1 METAAPSRP
10 PVYPKLM
17 RLPAIERPP
26 AVPVAVLAEVKSVAD
41 LPSRLVFGD
50 LVPTSFRFEKKGWS
64 AEWCDADGHKTRFR
78 YAGGLSSLELRY
90 AGDEVVT
97 LTASERFVDLGLT
110 AQSLHPGAWLDKLG
124 RERAA
129 RYNLRVFP
137 QREEE
142 EAVGGGFPD
151 GHRFTLVMPV
161 PADRLLTLF
170 DLHKSL
176 QGDLAL
182 RTDIDAYVRYGFSV
196 VNYIEGRNP
205 PMLSHPVGVV
215 LHHVNALGT
224 PAAAPPLREVDEA
237 GVAALT
243 LQRSHYLYIAHCA
256 LREVARLI
264 DRLVGAGFIGAAG
277 TGREGWP
284 DGAEFGAALLPFGYE
299 YVATNAWWFDRDR
312 RRRIFYPRFAEAADR
327 EALAAGSGDIWHKA
341 LIRDAMKAAEYTRA
355 DSVRAFVEG
364 MQKDAVRTGPERIG

>member
-10 PVYPKLM
+10 PVYPKLI

-26 AVPVAVLAEVKSVAD
+26 TVPVAMLAEVKSVAD

-124 RERAA
+124 REWAA

-151 GHRFTLVMPV
+151 GHRLTLVMPV

-176 QGDLAL
+176 QRDPAL

-196 VNYIEGRNP
+196 VNYIEGHNP

-224 PAAAPPLREVDEA
+224 PAAAPPLREVDEE

-256 LREVARLI
+256 LREVARLV
-264 DRLVGAGFIGAAG
+264 DRLAGAGFIGAAG

-284 DGAEFGAALLPFGYE
+284 EGDEFGAALLPFGYE

-364 MQKDAVRTGPERIG
+364 MRKDAERTGPERIG